1 LQPADLAGGDVLGA
15 TDLLGSIV
23 QERIEGAK
31 RRRPQD
37 HKKPEAEQRKEDEQK
52 ALERISE
59 ALSTPGGIDNMV
71 DQVVIRSVIEPRL
84 EKAPLEFSERVEGI
98 IYIDTVPFQDKM
110 AIFNW
115 AMKGIDDLKG
125 FRQSSAADVEGVE
138 PREDVPVSS
147 E

>member
-1 LQPADLAGGDVLGA
+1 MPPAWGGSPFEVLTVPSGGTCLVRKLQPADLAGGDVLGA

-59 ALSTPGGIDNMV
+59 ALSTPGSIYNMV
-71 DQVVIRSVIEPRL
+71 DQV
-84 EKAPLEFSERVEGI
+84 A
-98 IYIDTVPFQDKM
+98 
-110 AIFNW
+110 
-115 AMKGIDDLKG
+115 
-125 FRQSSAADVEGVE
+125 
-138 PREDVPVSS
+138 
-147 E
+147 